1 MRHRKTTN
9 TFGISRGSVLVVIK
23 RVSFAITTFS
33 GPEPIKF
40 PSTKKQKELTDEL
53 LETHKFPQCIW
64 TRDDT
69 HIDHTKWT
77 LLGLYRQ
84 KKLFSPE
91 RLSCVR
97 LKLLISKRSDKRT
110 RKRAWLPYVFWIL
123 PLIKCFEKEQHYR
136 VKRHPIPVFL
146 FGDSAYL
153 CSHLSRWSLQLVAV
167 FKRNILQL

>member
-9 TFGISRGSVLVVIK
+9 IFGISRGSVLVVIK

-33 GPEPIKF
+33 RPEPIKF

-69 HIDHTKWT
+69 HIDNTKWT

-97 LKLLISKRSDKRT
+97 FKVLISKCSDKRT
-110 RKRAWLPYVFWIL
+110 RKRACLQYFFLNSSINKMFWKRAIL
-123 PLIKCFEKEQHYR
+123 PREKTSYSSF
-136 VKRHPIPVFL
+136 PIRWFCISLLPFITTEFPVS
-146 FGDSAYL
+146 G
-153 CSHLSRWSLQLVAV
+153 
-167 FKRNILQL
+167 NI